1 MNVLENATTQK
12 LKAIPGKRHLL
23 AVLKLKC
30 TNKTILGY
38 VLLSKMMIFE
48 KIHRDTNFDIQSV
61 SLITGGKLVIKSLVF
76 GHVRM
81 RNNG

>member
-12 LKAIPGKRHLL
+12 LKAISGKRHLL

-38 VLLSKMMIFE
+38 VLLSEMMIFE
-48 KIHRDTNFDIQSV
+48 KNSQGRKF
-61 SLITGGKLVIKSLVF
+61 
-76 GHVRM
+76 
-81 RNNG
+81 